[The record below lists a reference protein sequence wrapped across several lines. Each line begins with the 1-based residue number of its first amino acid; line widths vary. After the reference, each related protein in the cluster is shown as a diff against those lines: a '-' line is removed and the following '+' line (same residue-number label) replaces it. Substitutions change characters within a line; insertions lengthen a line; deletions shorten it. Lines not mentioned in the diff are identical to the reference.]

1 MRISTPIDN
10 FIPKISAHLQ
20 EILIKLEFEIGI
32 EIFGIGE
39 SFSASNEPCGQKF
52 INSGQYFL

>member
-39 SFSASNEPCGQKF
+39 SFSGSNEPCGQKF
-52 INSGQYFL
+52 INPD